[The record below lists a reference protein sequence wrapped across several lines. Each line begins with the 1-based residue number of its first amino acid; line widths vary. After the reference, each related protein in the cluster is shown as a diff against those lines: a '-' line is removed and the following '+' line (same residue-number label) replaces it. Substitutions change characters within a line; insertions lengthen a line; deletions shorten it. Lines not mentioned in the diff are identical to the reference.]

1 VLTIYVLLDE
11 RAWVLQA
18 NVPYNRRMIP
28 RFYCPAI
35 NAAVGSTVTLPDQA
49 AHHATR
55 VLRLRV
61 GDTVTLFDGDG
72 EEWLGMIADAGRD
85 VHVTIHACGPG
96 IAEPALQ
103 ITLVQSLPSGDKMD
117 WIVQKAVELGVSA
130 IQPVAAKRS
139 VIKLDGDRARK
150 RNIHWQEVAISACEQ
165 CGRNVVPT
173 ILPLLDLN
181 QYLAYARKEDELRF
195 LLSPE
200 GGHRLR
206 EMDKPYGRFSLL
218 VGPEGGFEEGEVDV
232 ARSVGF
238 TPLQLGP
245 RVLRTETAGLAAL
258 AAMMALWGD
267 L

>member
-1 VLTIYVLLDE
+1 MRLTRVFVEQPLSAGAELE
-11 RAWVLQA
+11 L
-18 NVPYNRRMIP
+18 
-28 RFYCPAI
+28 
-35 NAAVGSTVTLPDQA
+35 GEQA
-49 AHHATR
+49 AAHAVR
-55 VLRLRV
+55 VVRLKPN
-61 GDTVTLFDGDG
+61 DNLTLFDGRG
-72 EEWLGMIADAGRD
+72 GQHAGTILEIRRGRVRVRVGGHDATDRE
-85 VHVTIHACGPG
+85 TPLA
-96 IAEPALQ
+96 
-103 ITLVQSLPSGDKMD
+103 ITLAQGVSRGDRMD
-117 WIVQKAVELGVSA
+117 WVIQKATELGVRA
-130 IQPVAAKRS
+130 IVPVLTERS
-139 VIKLDGDRARK
+139 VVKLDGDRARK
-150 RNIHWQEVAISACEQ
+150 RNVHWQEVAISACEQ

-173 ILPLLDLN
+173 VLPLLDLN

>member
-1 VLTIYVLLDE
+1 MPPTARGGRLS
-11 RAWVLQA
+11 
-18 NVPYNRRMIP
+18 YNRRMIP
-28 RFYCPAI
+28 RFYCPTL
-35 NAAVGSTVTLPDQA
+35 AAAPGSTVTLPDQA

-61 GDTVTLFDGDG
+61 GDAVTLFSGDG
-72 EEWLGMIADAGRD
+72 EEWLGMIAEAGRD
-85 VHVTIHACGPG
+85 VTVTIHAAGTG
-96 IAEPALQ
+96 IAEPPLA
-103 ITLVQSLPSGDKMD
+103 ITLVQALPSGDKMD
-117 WIVQKAVELGVSA
+117 WVVQKAVELGVTA
-130 IQPVAAKRS
+130 IQPVTAKRS
-139 VIKLDGDRARK
+139 VVKLDGDRARK
-150 RNIHWQEVAISACEQ
+150 RVAHWQEVAISACEQ
-165 CGRNVVPT
+165 SGRNTVPLV
-173 ILPLLDLN
+173 LPLFDLN

-206 EMDKPYGRFSLL
+206 DMDKPYGRFSLL
-218 VGPEGGFEEGEVDV
+218 VGPEGGFEEGETDV